1 MFWIV
6 DLFATNLVW
15 QCKFISW
22 NVLWNGCF
30 AVFKVKV
37 TVKVRNYSEFLSG
50 QYLWSNKLNMVMHHM
65 SQNII
70 RKYYF
75 AIFKVKATVIFT
87 IIIFRNTETFT
98 TQISLMIHHHKTGKT
113 FVKRFSCFYSGCET
127 GCGLS
132 DCGPECCHSWPYS
145 YLKQRSVLV
154 PIKKMW
160 TEHCFCNE
168 YILVY

>member
-1 MFWIV
+1 MSCEKVALLYSRSRSQWRLGAAVNFWPNNIS
-6 DLFATNLVW
+6 DQINLIW
-15 QCKFISW
+15 WCII
-22 NVLWNGCF
+22 
-30 AVFKVKV
+30 
-37 TVKVRNYSEFLSG
+37 
-50 QYLWSNKLNMVMHHM
+50 M
-65 SQNII
+65 SQRII
-70 RKYYF
+70 GKYSF
-75 AIFKVKATVIFT
+75 AIFNVRATVIFT
-87 IIIFRNTETFT
+87 VSSDLLKLLQPKLVWWYIITR
-98 TQISLMIHHHKTGKT
+98 QGKT

-168 YILVY
+168 YILVYILLYL